1 MYGNTEIYNGCGN
14 VKMTINGRPLTA
26 DVRVRIVWL
35 KQEWA
40 VEARFFQA
48 TQLQPG
54 GFMNTALANSQDQ
67 LVMPIIV
74 TGTFQHPQ
82 VAPDMHGN
90 AALAI
95 WAGLGYAV
103 VDRQSG
109 NMRDRK

>member
-1 MYGNTEIYNGCGN
+1 MGSGGAFLSSNAVATRWIY
-14 VKMTINGRPLTA
+14 
-26 DVRVRIVWL
+26 D
-35 KQEWA
+35 
-40 VEARFFQA
+40 
-48 TQLQPG
+48 
-54 GFMNTALANSQDQ
+54 TALANSQDQ

>member
-1 MYGNTEIYNGCGN
+1 
-14 VKMTINGRPLTA
+14 
-26 DVRVRIVWL
+26 
-35 KQEWA
+35 
-40 VEARFFQA
+40 
-48 TQLQPG
+48 
-54 GFMNTALANSQDQ
+54 MNTALANNQDQ

-103 VDRQSG
+103 IDRQSG
-109 NMRDRK
+109 KKRDRNQDKCRVDSLESKSSPPQSST